1 MLLRRRRYVLRL
13 LLAGAVLGLTAGVVA
28 GAGAYESMPCP
39 EPDPVEALPQT
50 STEPTPPDVPRS
62 CPEPDPAEPPPGT
75 ATGEESVPAE
85 TEPAPATT
93 DSEPAPSPPP
103 KASPKPAPA
112 PKPAAT
118 PGPSAFAGFR
128 LALPPQSVTPP
139 LAGGPYVFPV
149 LGPVSY
155 SDTWGA
161 ARATVA
167 WHHGVDIFAP
177 LGAAVVAVSDGTVFS
192 VGWNAIGGWRL
203 WLRDR
208 EGNYFYYAHL
218 SAFSKRAVDG
228 ARVVAG
234 TVLGYVGNTGDA
246 AGTPYHLHFEVH
258 PVSLLSL
265 GYDGAVNPTPYVEA
279 WQQLDGGSAIV
290 SLADGIRWGFGQVA
304 AAAPPPGAMLL
315 GYADISSSDAASTEP
330 LAAPAI
336 DPASLAEPEA
346 PAEPDEASL
355 NLSAPAEPSHAQ
367 IANRLDAEAGS
378 PAAFTGG
385 VWDRLAV
392 CEAGGDWGANTGN
405 GYFGGLQFHPET
417 WTAYGGVAH
426 APTADLA
433 SREEQMAVAAR
444 VLAGQGWNAWPVCS
458 REIGLR

>member
-1 MLLRRRRYVLRL
+1 MLRL
-13 LLAGAVLGLTAGVVA
+13 LLAAAVLGLTAAVVP
-28 GAGAYESMPCP
+28 GAGANEWMPCP

-50 STEPTPPDVPRS
+50 STEPVPPSVP
-62 CPEPDPAEPPPGT
+62 CTETAPVEPPPETTTEEET
-75 ATGEESVPAE
+75 APAE
-85 TEPAPATT
+85 TEPAPTT
-93 DSEPAPSPPP
+93 TASEPAPGPPR
-103 KASPKPAPA
+103 KASPEPAPA
-112 PKPAAT
+112 PSPRAT

-128 LALPPQSVTPP
+128 IALPPQSVTPP
-139 LAGGPYVFPV
+139 LGGGPYVFPV
-149 LGPVSY
+149 LGRTSY

-218 SAFSKRAVDG
+218 SAFSKQAVEG

-265 GYDGAVNPTPYVEA
+265 GYDGAVNPTPYVAA
-279 WQQLDGGSAIV
+279 WQQLDAGSAVV
-290 SLADGIRWGFGQVA
+290 SLAGGIRWGFGQVA
-304 AAAPPPGAMLL
+304 TVAPRPGAMLL

-330 LAAPAI
+330 LAPPAI
-336 DPASLAEPEA
+336 DPASLSEPEVA
-346 PAEPDEASL
+346 DEPDEVV
-355 NLSAPAEPSHAQ
+355 LSASARVDPAHAL
-367 IANRLDAEAGS
+367 IADRLDTEAAS

-385 VWDRLAV
+385 IWERLAA
-392 CEAGGDWGANTGN
+392 CEAGGDWSANTGN

-417 WTAYGGVAH
+417 WTAYGGRAH

-433 SREEQMAVAAR
+433 SREEQMAVATR

-458 REIGLR
+458 RELGLR